1 MPLLK
6 AQHLI
11 GFVPQAMQ
19 ELQELIQLLL
29 SPKIIWQTLIIHLS
43 QVQVAIN
50 QVLLGNQLVQ
60 DHIIRGQ

>member
-6 AQHLI
+6 AQHQI

-29 SPKIIWQTLIIHLS
+29 SLKIIWQILIILLS
-43 QVQVAIN
+43 QVLVAIN
-50 QVLLGNQLVQ
+50 QVLLENQLDQ

>member
-6 AQHLI
+6 AQHLT

-19 ELQELIQLLL
+19 ELRELIQLLFR
-29 SPKIIWQTLIIHLS
+29 PKIIWQILIILLS
-43 QVQVAIN
+43 QVLVAIN
-50 QVLLGNQLVQ
+50 QVLLENQLDQ

>member
-29 SPKIIWQTLIIHLS
+29 SLKIIWQILIILLS
-43 QVQVAIN
+43 QVLVAIN

>member
-29 SPKIIWQTLIIHLS
+29 SHKIIWQMLIIHLS
-43 QVQVAIN
+43 QVKVAIN

>member
-6 AQHLI
+6 AQHLT

-29 SPKIIWQTLIIHLS
+29 SPKIIWQILIIHLS

>member
-29 SPKIIWQTLIIHLS
+29 SLKIIWQILIIHLS

-50 QVLLGNQLVQ
+50 QVLLGNQQVQ
-60 DHIIRGQ
+60 DHIIRVQ

>member
-29 SPKIIWQTLIIHLS
+29 SLKIIWQILIILLS
-43 QVQVAIN
+43 QVLVAIN

-60 DHIIRGQ
+60 DHIIRAQ